1 MRSRAISR
9 GGYSRT
15 YTQRLLN
22 RMPLP
27 NNYNEN
33 NNNYNNYN
41 NDNNGNNNN
50 NENNNNIYNNND
62 NNGNGLTYPMKVS
75 SNFGLNRFG
84 NPYLISMPPSYNNW
98 SSYNL
103 GGGTKRTRR
112 RRRYRSTKRKRR
124 LTMKKRK

>member
-15 YTQRLLN
+15 HAQRLLD
-22 RMPLP
+22 RMPLVI
-27 NNYNEN
+27 NYSKN
-33 NNNYNNYN
+33 NNNFNNDNNDNNNN
-41 NDNNGNNNN
+41 NDNNG
-50 NENNNNIYNNND
+50 NIYNNND

-98 SSYNL
+98 SPYNL
-103 GGGTKRTRR
+103 GGAMTRR
-112 RRRYRSTKRKRR
+112 RRRYKSTKRKCRSS
-124 LTMKKRK
+124 MKKRK

>member
-1 MRSRAISR
+1 MRRTPNSH

-15 YTQRLLN
+15 YAQRLLD
-22 RMPLP
+22 RMPLV

-33 NNNYNNYN
+33 NNNDNNFNIDN
-41 NDNNGNNNN
+41 NDNNGN
-50 NENNNNIYNNND
+50 IY

-103 GGGTKRTRR
+103 GGGTRRTHR
-112 RRRYRSTKRKRR
+112 RRRYKRKRR
-124 LTMKKRK
+124 SSMKKRK